1 MCEWRDIFFLG
12 GNSVCSLILIMVEIC
27 ILEPI
32 RNVVGRLVLGG
43 VFLLV
48 IWLWAGKHEH
58 NNRRSSNCHSH
69 QTRNRG
75 TARASIYSVD
85 NVILTKCFPTLLGC
99 MCSLLCKLTWLCSVE
114 KTLTA
119 LIILFYI
126 SHSLHFIIWQSCI
139 LALYFR
145 HAVITVLNH
154 TCC

>member
-1 MCEWRDIFFLG
+1 
-12 GNSVCSLILIMVEIC
+12 MVEIG

-32 RNVVGRLVLGG
+32 RNAVGRLVLGG

-75 TARASIYSVD
+75 PARASIYFVE

-99 MCSLLCKLTWLCSVE
+99 MCSLLCKSLVTFHHLTKLHIG
-114 KTLTA
+114 
-119 LIILFYI
+119 LIL
-126 SHSLHFIIWQSCI
+126 SPCC
-139 LALYFR
+139 
-145 HAVITVLNH
+145 NH
-154 TCC
+154 RS